1 MVGAELV
8 GCAIKIDYNGPK
20 ALYSYV
26 CILMCPPDLKERF
39 SFDEEF
45 LVSKKE
51 PNEHSRSLDM
61 FGVD

>member
-1 MVGAELV
+1 MQSRLYVGKAAIPIVGAELAS
-8 GCAIKIDYNGPK
+8 CAIKTDYNG
-20 ALYSYV
+20 
-26 CILMCPPDLKERF
+26 PPDLKERF

-51 PNEHSRSLDM
+51 PIEHSRSLDM